1 MSKHALSFNDVVQM
15 IRLSRP
21 KVEGDMHEQSVSVAI
36 KCGILISVS
45 ALKDCVPV
53 DLLHSAAVAALNEFN
68 FVVPER

>member
-1 MSKHALSFNDVVQM
+1 MSEHALSFNDVVQV
-15 IRLSRP
+15 ICLSRP
-21 KVEGDMHEQSVSVAI
+21 KVEGDMLVYVAI
-36 KCGILISVS
+36 KCGILTSLS